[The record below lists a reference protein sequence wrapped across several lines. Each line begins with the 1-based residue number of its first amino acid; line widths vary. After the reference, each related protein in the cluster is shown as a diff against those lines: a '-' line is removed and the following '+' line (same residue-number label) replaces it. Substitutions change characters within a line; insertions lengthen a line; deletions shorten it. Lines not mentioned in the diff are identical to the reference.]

1 MSGLPTPYQRP
12 DGRWTAQVSTGYSN
26 GKRSRKTVYGRTAAE
41 CRKKLIE
48 VLHGQQNGQAPMDER
63 TTLATFLPRW
73 LDNIAPSLRP
83 HTRRFYGDQARLH
96 IIPKLGG
103 LPISRITPEQVQHFV
118 NAKSAEG
125 LSPRMVRHL
134 RGTLRAALNQAVE
147 WQLIARN
154 PAAARIRLPQLNERE
169 VNALTADEV
178 KALLSV
184 SATDAYSVSVG
195 EKQLTRHKLHALWV
209 VAVYLGLRQSEILGL
224 RWSSIDWTNVTL
236 RVDKQLQRVDGRL
249 VLTEPKTKGSVRT
262 LPMPPTVAAAL
273 RDHAALQDVAKQEAA
288 RLGNNVYR
296 MDGYVFATAI
306 GTPIDPRNLIREWHA
321 LLKRAKLRRIRF
333 HDLRHT
339 AATLMLSAGVD
350 IKLVAETLGHRDATM
365 VLKVYGHVLPHQRN
379 EAAQKMEAILG

>member
-1 MSGLPTPYQRP
+1 MSGLPAPYQRA
-12 DGRWTAQVSTGYSN
+12 DGRWTAQVSVGYVN
-26 GKRSRKTVYGRTAAE
+26 GKRARKTVYGKTAAE

-73 LDNIAPSLRP
+73 LEAIAPSLRP
-83 HTRRFYGDQARLH
+83 HTRRFYGDQVRLH
-96 IIPKLGG
+96 LIPRLGS
-103 LPISRITPEQVQHFV
+103 LPIARITPEQVQQFV

-134 RGTLRAALNQAVE
+134 RSTLRAALNQAVE
-147 WQLIARN
+147 WQLIPRN
-154 PAAARIRLPQLNERE
+154 PAAVRIRLPQPEDRE

-184 SATDAYSVSVG
+184 SARVPN
-195 EKQLTRHKLHALWV
+195 RWHALWV

-224 RWSSIDWTNVTL
+224 RWSSIDWTNGNL

-249 VLTEPKTKGSVRT
+249 VLTEPKTRGSVRT
-262 LPMPPTVAAAL
+262 LPMPLTVAAAL
-273 RDHAALQDVAKQEAA
+273 RDHAALQDVARQ
-288 RLGNNVYR
+288 GNNVYR
-296 MDGYVFATAI
+296 LDGYVFATAN

-321 LLKRAKLRRIRF
+321 LLRRAGLRRIRF

-339 AATLMLSAGVD
+339 AATLMLAAGVD

-365 VLKVYGHVLPHQRN
+365 ILRVYGHVLPHQRN

>member
-1 MSGLPTPYQRP
+1 MSGLPAPYQRT
-12 DGRWTAQVSTGYSN
+12 DGRWTAQVSTGYVN
-26 GKRSRKTVYGRTAAE
+26 GKRSRKTVYGRTEKE

-73 LDNIAPSLRP
+73 LEAIAPSLRP
-83 HTRRFYGDQARLH
+83 HTRRFYGDQSRLH
-96 IIPKLGG
+96 LIPALGG
-103 LPISRITPEQVQHFV
+103 TPLSKLTPEQVQRFV

-134 RGTLRAALNQAVE
+134 RSTLRAALNQAVE
-147 WQLIARN
+147 WQIIPRN
-154 PAAARIRLPQLNERE
+154 PAAARIRLPQLDDRE

-184 SATDAYSVSVG
+184 SAREAN
-195 EKQLTRHKLHALWV
+195 RLHALWV
-209 VAVYLGLRQSEILGL
+209 TAVYLGLRQSEVLGL
-224 RWSSIDWTNVTL
+224 RWANVKDGTL
-236 RVDKQLQRVDGRL
+236 TVDRQMQRIDGRL
-249 VLTEPKTKGSVRT
+249 QLTAPKTASSVRT
-262 LPMPPTVAAAL
+262 LTLPASVSAAL
-273 RDHAALQDVAKQEAA
+273 AEHKARQMQE
-288 RLGNNVYR
+288 R
-296 MDGYVFATAI
+296 MMQGYIEHGLVFATQI
-306 GTPIDPRNLIREWHA
+306 GTPIDPRNLIRDWHG
-321 LLKRAKLRRIRF
+321 LTKRAGLRRVRF

-365 VLKVYGHVLPHQRN
+365 VLRVYGHVLPHQRD

>member
-1 MSGLPTPYQRP
+1 MSALPAPYQRS
-12 DGRWTAQVSTGYSN
+12 DGRWTAQVSLGIVN
-26 GKRSRKTVYGRTAAE
+26 GKRARKTVYGRTAAE

-63 TTLATFLPRW
+63 TTLGTFLPRW
-73 LDNIAPSLRP
+73 LESIGPSLRP

-96 IIPKLGG
+96 LAPVLGSVP
-103 LPISRITPEQVQHFV
+103 LAKITPEQVQRFV

-134 RGTLRAALNQAVE
+134 RSTLRAALNQAVE

-154 PAAARIRLPQLNERE
+154 PAAARIRLPQLDDRE

-178 KALLSV
+178 RHLLSV
-184 SATDAYSVSVG
+184 SAG
-195 EKQLTRHKLHALWV
+195 ENELARHRLHALWV
-209 VAVYLGLRQSEILGL
+209 VAVYLGLRQSELLGL
-224 RWSSIDWTNVTL
+224 RWSSIDFTNGNL
-236 RVDKQLQRVDGRL
+236 RVDKQLQRIDGKL
-249 VLTEPKTKGSVRT
+249 ALTEPKTKSSVRV
-262 LPMPPTVAAAL
+262 LPMPPTVTAAL
-273 RDHAALQDVAKQEAA
+273 RDHAALQDAAMQEAA

-296 MDGYVFATAI
+296 LDGYVFATQI

-321 LLKRAKLRRIRF
+321 LTKRAGLRRVRF

-365 VLKVYGHVLPHQRN
+365 VLKVYGHVLPHQRD